1 MAPSY
6 IVHRKCMTLATPV
19 PGLAEIQTLY
29 QLLPQKR
36 VSVHVAQAHLDFLN
50 VWNLE
55 VKQVIVSQALQQEN
69 RQQPSINLIFH
80 SSDIIIVLL

>member
-1 MAPSY
+1 
-6 IVHRKCMTLATPV
+6 MTLATPV

-29 QLLPQKR
+29 QLLPQER

-69 RQQPSINLIFH
+69 RQQPSINLIILFH